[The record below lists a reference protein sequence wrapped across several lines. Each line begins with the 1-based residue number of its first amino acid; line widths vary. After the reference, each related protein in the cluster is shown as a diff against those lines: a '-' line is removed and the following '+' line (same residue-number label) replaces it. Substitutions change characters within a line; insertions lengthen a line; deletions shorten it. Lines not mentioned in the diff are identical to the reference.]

1 MSYTLDNLDRQVIGL
16 LQKDGR
22 VSNVEIARELGI
34 AEGTVRKRLER
45 LIDSGI
51 IRVTAVANPGALSA
65 ATPVFVGIE
74 VELPRVEQVAATL
87 SAMPEVLRVAVVAG
101 EYDIMLEAVL
111 SSTDQLLPFLRDRV
125 ASIPG
130 VKRTETFQVL
140 ELSKWSSDWNIPED
154 VGSLK
159 SAPRPSRVAPSG
171 AAMPTAP
178 RRPETPPAPAPAR
191 IPNRPMRTAG
201 DILQFKGHDVWCVS
215 PDTTVFDAL
224 ELMSDRGIGAVL
236 VLDED
241 RLAGVLSERDYARKI
256 ILHGKS
262 SKETLVREIMTDRVV
277 TVQPNTLVE
286 VCSRIMTDQ
295 HIRHLPVVDGDK
307 LAGMISIGDVVNAII
322 AEQRFVIDQLRAY
335 RSYEEPTA

>member
-1 MSYTLDNLDRQVIGL
+1 MSYTLDSLDRQIIAL
-16 LQKDGR
+16 LQRDGR

-45 LIDSGI
+45 LIDSSI
-51 IRVTAVANPGALSA
+51 IHVGAVVNPGVLSA
-65 ATPVFVGIE
+65 ATPVFVGVE
-74 VELPRVEQVAATL
+74 VELPRVEEVAAVL
-87 SAMPEVLRVAVVAG
+87 SAMPEVLRVAIVAG

-111 SSTDQLLPFLRDRV
+111 PSTDRLLPFLRDRV

-140 ELSKWSSDWNIPED
+140 ELSKWSSDWSIPEE
-154 VGSLK
+154 VGNLK
-159 SAPRPSRVAPSG
+159 SSPRPARAVPSG

-178 RRPETPPAPAPAR
+178 LRREAPPAEGAKWTA
-191 IPNRPMRTAG
+191 NRPMRTAG
-201 DILQFKGHDVWCVS
+201 DILQLKGHDVWWVS
-215 PDTTVFDAL
+215 PETTVFEAL

-236 VLDED
+236 ALEGD
-241 RLAGVLSERDYARKI
+241 RLVGVLSERDYARKV

-277 TVQPNTLVE
+277 TVQPDTLVE
-286 VCSRIMTDQ
+286 VCMRIMTDH
-295 HIRHLPVVDGDK
+295 HIRHLPVIDGEK

-335 RSYEEPTA
+335 RSYEEPCA